1 MPPADAIHNEP
12 LRSSGYG
19 NRGIGYG
26 GYSSHLNSF
35 DGNAPNGGMVSFHG
49 TRIAS
54 LEMIGADMLGKHEQQ
69 PQASRHSLYQFG
81 VFTGGGMRTWLVGMD
96 QWLRDTNITYKF
108 HPESPL
114 ARNGLCSLP
123 GLAGAKFWGL
133 DSFQGMPDS
142 PLHMIPP
149 GILRDAGQ
157 RDDWSTG
164 GFNAADILRE
174 HSWRPFQ
181 ARLKQNV
188 LREDA
193 CIRSPD
199 LHLIRGFYNESL
211 AEGATLARRLKM
223 EPAWLIDIDCDLYS
237 STVEVL
243 TPTLIPTPDPNL
255 NPNPLPLT
263 LTLILTLT

>member
-1 MPPADAIHNEP
+1 MMAVGTEIGMH
-12 LRSSGYG
+12 SS
-19 NRGIGYG
+19 
-26 GYSSHLNSF
+26 
-35 DGNAPNGGMVSFHG
+35 
-49 TRIAS
+49 
-54 LEMIGADMLGKHEQQ
+54 
-69 PQASRHSLYQFG
+69 
-81 VFTGGGMRTWLVGMD
+81 
-96 QWLRDTNITYKF
+96 
-108 HPESPL
+108 
-114 ARNGLCSLP
+114 SLP
-123 GLAGAKFWGL
+123 GLANAKFWGF

-181 ARLKQNV
+181 VRLKQNV
-188 LREDA
+188 LREDT

-199 LHLIRGFYNESL
+199 LRLIRGFYNESL

-255 NPNPLPLT
+255 NHNPLPLPPT
-263 LTLILTLT
+263 PDPNPNPNLTLTPTRCFASHSTRGFWFPVRTSTMMTSCTRTGRSTRRETTQRPSHRDYGPARTTSSARTRN